1 MHGLESGYM
10 YLAFTYMSIIPVCL
24 NLWRDM
30 AGMTVFCG
38 RCKVPL
44 SGRDQFLGHHML
56 SHELGKEEAEN
67 AWQKTARNEFAYA
80 EVEA

>member
-1 MHGLESGYM
+1 
-10 YLAFTYMSIIPVCL
+10 
-24 NLWRDM
+24 M
-30 AGMTVFCG
+30 AGVTVFCG

-67 AWQKTARNEFAYA
+67 AWQESARNEFAYA